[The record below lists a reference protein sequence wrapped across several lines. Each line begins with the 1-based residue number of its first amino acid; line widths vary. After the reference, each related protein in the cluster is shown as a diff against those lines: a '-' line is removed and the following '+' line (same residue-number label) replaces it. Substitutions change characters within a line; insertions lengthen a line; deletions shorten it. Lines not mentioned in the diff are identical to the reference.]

1 MATPTNMSVAPN
13 MTPAPNMSVGTA
25 APVAPKP
32 APIVSGPAVVT
43 SKPAI
48 TNVQKQTTDINQKSA
63 AVNAQGL
70 TAQQMGKF
78 AGMTGSQGAAA
89 NTGGV
94 TSSSIA
100 APAGAKLGGDGTL
113 VSFDGG
119 NTWTKNPALAAPS
132 ATPTQPT
139 ATPTAPS
146 AGVTADKVPLNES
159 RTGYAAGWTQT
170 GTDANGNALFSP
182 PATTPSAAAGGA
194 GTTGTTAT
202 GAPADAGAAFAASIA
217 ASDARMQAAYDDH
230 KAKIDQ
236 IMNGTYPLT
245 DSEKSQLNNI
255 SQTFESLIAEQR
267 QANVAYEQSV
277 RVAGITAGRSMYAPE
292 VELGNVKSAI
302 DEGFRK
308 ISDLNVKMV
317 TALETA
323 KQAIKDND
331 VKMLDKMYQDL
342 TSLETSKR
350 ASINDLY
357 RISMDSLKEARDVAA
372 DKRADAQFEFQKEQA
387 KQAPINAADARIQ
400 AAAISLAEKYPDA
413 GILPT
418 DSLASA
424 SAKVKQSPTY
434 IDEAAKR
441 AADTKKTLA
450 EASKAGQPTIN
461 EQIAALDHGFS
472 ISNNVVTN
480 PSQGIVG
487 GFNISSYATKPTHE
501 AEVAS
506 LLNGIGKFETLDDVS
521 NYIKKTAPNS
531 PITADMISKTSAKY
545 GVPWEMLVAMMQ
557 EDSSLG
563 TQGKAVRTFN
573 PGNVGNDDSGNLKNY
588 GNWQSGV
595 DAVGNWLSKHR
606 DLRGGGDQMVN
617 GLSRSAIE
625 SMAQDMMLGKPI
637 PSFGNSKAAAEAKK
651 AVLNRYA
658 EIRDETGVSPGELN
672 ALQVQR
678 AADSSALKKM
688 QPMADIANAAEKK
701 AEGAANIVLGI
712 NDSVWRTSSPMINSG
727 LIFVQGHVFGDSATQ
742 NLSNAV
748 QTLTTEYG
756 KVIANATG
764 NAELTVSAQQ
774 AAERRISAAGSRE
787 NIIETIKLLKQ
798 EMANAVNANNAQLAE
813 IRGRLQGSGETKA
826 VNSKADV
833 DALPVGA
840 TFLLDGKR
848 YKKNGANE
856 IMPITQ

>member
-387 KQAPINAADARIQ
+387 KQAPINAADARVQ
-400 AAAISLAEKYPDA
+400 AAILDYATKYPDA
-413 GILPT
+413 GIT
-418 DSLASA
+418 AADTLASA
-424 SAKVKQSPTY
+424 AEKGKGSSIFKEEAGGKTKSTVLALVAKYPDAGITASDTLESASNKIKESPSYKADIAKGDADLAKTLA
-434 IDEAAKR
+434 DAAKASR
-441 AADTKKTLA
+441 STADQKIVKIGGQDFLQTTNDDGTVSYSQPKVPEISAQLSDIKQNALKSASGLLDKLTAGKGTSAVGMSRIFQWQKIPGTDARDFEAQFDNLKALLSLDNVNLLKGQGAVSDAERKLLADSSTKLSLSQSEGEFQKTLEDIKKTLSTA
-450 EASKAGQPTIN
+450 KIPTPT
-461 EQIAALDHGFS
+461 LTGD
-472 ISNNVVTN
+472 
-480 PSQGIVG
+480 
-487 GFNISSYATKPTHE
+487 ISSSEMDELRKAFPNMSDDEIRKQAGNPAPTSSGSATSKPSAMRTDRHNNPT
-501 AEVAS
+501 AFTTDIAKVAGLKEGVDYVPGDS
-506 LLNGIGKFETLDDVS
+506 FSGGKYKTAKLLNDPVDTTIKVIDKIGFYTGS
-521 NYIKKTAPNS
+521 GAQRWTHTAMPKSEWDSLNQDQKRAV
-531 PITADMISKTSAKY
+531 IGRMYQHEGGTS
-545 GVPWEMLVAMMQ
+545 
-557 EDSSLG
+557 
-563 TQGKAVRTFN
+563 
-573 PGNVGNDDSGNLKNY
+573 LKNLF
-588 GNWQSGV
+588 
-595 DAVGNWLSKHR
+595 A
-606 DLRGGGDQMVN
+606 
-617 GLSRSAIE
+617 
-625 SMAQDMMLGKPI
+625 
-637 PSFGNSKAAAEAKK
+637 
-651 AVLNRYA
+651 
-658 EIRDETGVSPGELN
+658 
-672 ALQVQR
+672 
-678 AADSSALKKM
+678 
-688 QPMADIANAAEKK
+688 
-701 AEGAANIVLGI
+701 
-712 NDSVWRTSSPMINSG
+712 
-727 LIFVQGHVFGDSATQ
+727 
-742 NLSNAV
+742 
-748 QTLTTEYG
+748 
-756 KVIANATG
+756 
-764 NAELTVSAQQ
+764 
-774 AAERRISAAGSRE
+774 
-787 NIIETIKLLKQ
+787 
-798 EMANAVNANNAQLAE
+798 
-813 IRGRLQGSGETKA
+813 
-826 VNSKADV
+826 
-833 DALPVGA
+833 
-840 TFLLDGKR
+840 
-848 YKKNGANE
+848 
-856 IMPITQ
+856 